1 MTDKKQIER
10 YRKLPLMLQR
20 DLLEGFAAA
29 VILAFI
35 FRGFVAEAYVI
46 PTGSMAHGLQGRHM
60 DHECPKCNFP
70 YRSGASEENDGDGE
84 VIATTCPQ
92 CGFVDV
98 LDKVNEIN
106 ERSFSGDRILVNK
119 FAYALS
125 DPERWDVIVF
135 KYPYEATTNYIKR
148 LIGLPGEVVRLS
160 NGDVYTRP
168 TDNLDAAFEMAR
180 KPVGK
185 QLSMMQLVY
194 DTQYRS
200 SALDEVMWPQP
211 RRMVGEYRSRYHPS
225 EQEGVAGY
233 WSMSTQGFKATID
246 GSRKEETVGLRY
258 HHHIPDSTFWVDYNQ
273 HRVAANLAEKSGDAI
288 RAKKIREGM
297 KVRWW
302 PLPKLITDAYA
313 YNRVINDDVSY
324 FGEVV
329 FASWDQAAQP
339 VDNSDD
345 AKLTAFISNFREH
358 LEGDQIIAGRS
369 RDLLTQN
376 LKIKWPSGSDRGN
389 YWVGDL
395 AVEFEISVANDT
407 GTIGFDIVE
416 SGVYYQ
422 GSIDIATGELK
433 LSIDNGNELFV
444 GESSEV
450 ATIQGA
456 TNLKGAGE
464 YEIRFSN
471 FDNELRVWLDG
482 ELIELSQKATYV
494 TDQILGPKWSER
506 DPGDLM
512 PAGISS
518 KGVAMTVKNAR
529 VFRDGYYIATNQAG
543 FPMGTEYN
551 HWSMS
556 ELQSMRQLVAG
567 VEPFWM
573 EVDDWDSSN
582 IYKIA
587 KLRLHLDFFPLWTRT
602 KFFTDR
608 ATVEFEVAQDE
619 FLPMGDNSP
628 ASSDGRGWYPILG
641 KNSFHRSLLIGEALM
656 IYWPHAWYIDLGGKA
671 VPAIP
676 NFPKIKVIQ

>member
-1 MTDKKQIER
+1 MKDKDQLER
-10 YRKLPLMLQR
+10 YRTLPLMQYR

-60 DHECPKCNFP
+60 DHECSKCDFP
-70 YRSGASEENDGDGE
+70 YRSGASEENDGVGE

-92 CGFVDV
+92 CGFIDV

-119 FAYALS
+119 FAYS
-125 DPERWDVIVF
+125 FSEPERWDVIVF

-168 TDNLDAAFEMAR
+168 ADNLNAAFAMVR
-180 KPVGK
+180 KTVNK
-185 QLSMMQLVY
+185 QLSMMQLVH

-200 SALDEVMWPQP
+200 RALDEVMWPQP
-211 RRMVGEYRSRYHPS
+211 WRMVGEYRSRYHPS
-225 EQEGVAGY
+225 AQEGVTGY

-246 GSRKEETVGLRY
+246 GSRKEEVVGLRY
-258 HHHIPDSTFWVDYNQ
+258 HHTIPDSTFWVDYNQ
-273 HRVAANLAEKSGDAI
+273 RRVKATLAEQSGDVI
-288 RAKKIREGM
+288 RAQKIRDEM

-302 PLPKLITDAYA
+302 PLPTLITDAYA
-313 YNRVINDDVSY
+313 YNRVIKDDVSY

-329 FASWDQAAQP
+329 FASWNKAAQP
-339 VDNSDD
+339 VDNSDA
-345 AKLTAFISNFREH
+345 AKLAAFISNFREH
-358 LEGDQIIAGRS
+358 LEGDQIIEGQS

-376 LKIKWPSGSDRGN
+376 LKIKWPSGGDRGN

-395 AVEFEISVANDT
+395 AIEFEISVENKS

-416 SGVYYQ
+416 AGVYYQ
-422 GSIDIATGELK
+422 GSIDVATGELT
-433 LSIDNGNELFV
+433 LSIDDGDELFV
-444 GESSEV
+444 GEGFEV
-450 ATIQGA
+450 AAITGV
-456 TNLKGAGE
+456 TNLKGVGK
-464 YEIRFSN
+464 YKIRFSN

-482 ELIELSQKATYV
+482 ELVELSQKATYV
-494 TDQILGPKWSER
+494 TDQLLGPKWSEK

-518 KGVAMTVKNAR
+518 KGVAMTVENAR

-551 HWSMS
+551 HWYMR
-556 ELQSMRQLVAG
+556 ELESMRHLVGG
-567 VEPFWM
+567 VEPFWTK
-573 EVDDWDSSN
+573 VDDWDSSN

-587 KLRLHLDFFPLWTRT
+587 KLQLHLDFFQSWNRT

-608 ATVEFEVAQDE
+608 ATVEFKIAEDE

-656 IYWPHAWYIDLGGKA
+656 IYWPHAWYVDLGGRA
-671 VPAIP
+671 IPVIP
-676 NFPKIKVIQ
+676 NFQKIKVIQ